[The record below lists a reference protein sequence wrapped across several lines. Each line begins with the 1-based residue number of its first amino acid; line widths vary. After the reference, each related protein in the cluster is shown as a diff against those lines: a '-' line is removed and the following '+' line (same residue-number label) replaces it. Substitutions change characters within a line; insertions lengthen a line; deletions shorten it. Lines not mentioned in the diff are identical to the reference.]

1 MVINKN
7 SPEAG
12 TCYKKGYHSF
22 FEGFNSEIKDTFFF
36 AFVIQF
42 LLILMMYF
50 HVGHGRYWQI
60 LFYSSIAGLCGA
72 IIEHA
77 TVAYICQISE
87 LENYTKA
94 LPLLLNE
101 CFWIISEY
109 SIPILNLIKMN
120 TLATPKI
127 AKLTKLVIISLAVP
141 FSTVRLL
148 IGWDRM
154 INGYLSSGLGR
165 ELHGI
170 CFGIMALADII
181 CTIYIIYFAS
191 KNSNNMSNNCGTK
204 SVMDRIKNS
213 NYTILI
219 LVDLVGLMLSILYII
234 STIFPGNPEYE
245 ASITLFHCL
254 KSNFLLILAVDTLI
268 FRYETAN
275 QTTAS
280 SHYLYN
286 SRN

>member
-22 FEGFNSEIKDTFFF
+22 FQGFNVEIKDTFFF

-50 HVGHGRYWQI
+50 HVGNGRYWKI

-72 IIEHA
+72 VIEHA

-94 LPLLLNE
+94 TPLLLNE

-127 AKLTKLVIISLAVP
+127 AKITKLTIILLAVP

-154 INGYLSSGLGR
+154 INGYLSSELGR

-170 CFGIMALADII
+170 WRNNATPSSVVLNGFSKFVTHLLVPTVIQSHVPPFGTGIMVTQMARMSLSRSILNV
-181 CTIYIIYFAS
+181 S
-191 KNSNNMSNNCGTK
+191 SNLLTTVSQMKTQQSQTK
-204 SVMDRIKNS
+204 SVSR
-213 NYTILI
+213 
-219 LVDLVGLMLSILYII
+219 VCA
-234 STIFPGNPEYE
+234 F
-245 ASITLFHCL
+245 
-254 KSNFLLILAVDTLI
+254 AVPSC
-268 FRYETAN
+268 AM
-275 QTTAS
+275 Q
-280 SHYLYN
+280 
-286 SRN
+286 